1 MLIIHLSWGAI
12 MAAPDLKT
20 DLKIHILIRC
30 ITSQMAIN
38 GFLRSMTVTLKVVFQ
53 YA

>member
-1 MLIIHLSWGAI
+1 
-12 MAAPDLKT
+12 MAAADLKT

-38 GFLRSMTVTLKVVFQ
+38 GFLRSMTVTLRVVFQ